1 MLCSLNRPCPEGPIH
16 SIWAGLVLAAC
27 LLAAPLVTALPE
39 DRDQPIRI
47 EADEALRDEK
57 QGFTRYKG
65 NVKVDQGTLY
75 IEADEVTVYHIDQEA
90 DKIVARG
97 KPARLQQQPEPEKGL
112 VKARAEIIE
121 YYKNDDRVQ
130 LLDNASIEQDG
141 STVTGDSIEYF
152 ISEQRVR
159 ADSDRSREGSRV
171 QVVIPAQAIEDKDVD
186 SGKTDRE

>member
-1 MLCSLNRPCPEGPIH
+1 MLCSLNRPCPERPIH
-16 SIWAGLVLAAC
+16 TLWASLVLASA
-27 LLAAPLVTALPE
+27 LLTAPLVTALPE

-65 NVKVDQGTLY
+65 NVKVGQGTLY

-159 ADSDRSREGSRV
+159 ADSDRSRDGSRV
-171 QVVIPAQAIEDKDVD
+171 QVVIPAQAIEGRDAD
-186 SGKTDRE
+186 SGKTDSE

>member
-1 MLCSLNRPCPEGPIH
+1 MLCHPSRPCPEGPILKLL
-16 SIWAGLVLAAC
+16 AGLALTAAMFAVPLA
-27 LLAAPLVTALPE
+27 TALPE

-57 QGFTRYKG
+57 QGFTRYRG
-65 NVKVDQGTLY
+65 NVRMDQGTLR
-75 IEADEVTVYHIDQEA
+75 IEADEVTVYHIEQEA

-112 VKARAEIIE
+112 MKARAHTIE

-130 LLDNASIEQDG
+130 LLNNASIEQDG
-141 STVTGDSIEYF
+141 SMVTGDSIEYF

-159 ADSDRSREGSRV
+159 ADSDPSREDSRV
-171 QVVIPAQAIEDKDVD
+171 QVVIPAQTIENRDSD
-186 SGKTDRE
+186 SGETDSE

>member
-1 MLCSLNRPCPEGPIH
+1 MLCSPNRPCPEGPIH
-16 SIWAGLVLAAC
+16 TLWSGLILAVV
-27 LLAAPLVTALPE
+27 LLATPLATALPE

-65 NVKVDQGTLY
+65 NVKMDQGTLH
-75 IEADEVTVYHIDQEA
+75 IEADEVTVYHVEQEA

-97 KPARLQQQPEPEKGL
+97 RPAQLQQQPELQKGL
-112 VKARAEIIE
+112 VKAYAETIE

-130 LLDNASIEQDG
+130 LLNNASIEQDG

-152 ISEQRVR
+152 INEQRVR
-159 ADSDRSREGSRV
+159 ADSDRSREDSRV
-171 QVVIPAQAIEDKDVD
+171 QVVIPAQAIENRDGD
-186 SGKTDRE
+186 SGDTDSE